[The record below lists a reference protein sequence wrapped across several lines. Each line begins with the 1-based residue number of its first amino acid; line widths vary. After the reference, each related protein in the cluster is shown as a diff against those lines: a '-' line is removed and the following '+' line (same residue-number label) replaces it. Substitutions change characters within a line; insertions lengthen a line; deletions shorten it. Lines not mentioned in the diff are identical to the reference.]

1 VVHLASCATGNSRPS
16 YISRIIFVR
25 LGEDS
30 YRRKPSACARRA
42 AISLIGEAMNK
53 VNIGIIGTGWCGG
66 IRAEAC
72 AASPYV
78 SELHIAEIKEERLK
92 EVAQKTRP
100 ATATT
105 DYRKLLENKNINS
118 IIISATPETTHYP
131 MARESLL
138 AGKHVFLE
146 KPIALEL
153 SEADELISLA
163 REKSLLF
170 TIGYSQ
176 RFNPKFAYVKRSI
189 EDGTVGQPV
198 SALVSRH
205 ITRNLGNKIGGR
217 IKLSPAAMEATHDI
231 DFILWC
237 FAPRKPIRV
246 YAQQVNKIMRPT
258 HNVPDCVWIVVTLDD
273 GCVFTIGAGWVLPPA
288 YPNFSS
294 TWIEM
299 VGTEGAIMVDDT
311 HRDVSLNTMKRGI
324 EFPISTMPGEKVAH
338 VYAGPMEA
346 ETIHFLECVA
356 MGRQPL
362 VTAEHARMVMQVY
375 QAADISAEEG
385 RPVDI
390 LPEGLR
396 ADWQAG
402 AGDSAASRR
411 APVIS

>member
-1 VVHLASCATGNSRPS
+1 MRK
-16 YISRIIFVR
+16 ISV
-25 LGEDS
+25 
-30 YRRKPSACARRA
+30 
-42 AISLIGEAMNK
+42 
-53 VNIGIIGTGWCGG
+53 GIIGTGWCGG
-66 IRAEAC
+66 IRADTC

-78 SELHIAEIKEERLK
+78 EHLHLAEINQARLK
-92 EVAQKTRP
+92 DVADKTKP
-100 ATATT
+100 ATVTD
-105 DYRKLLENKNINS
+105 DYRTLLAKKDIDAV
-118 IIISATPETTHYP
+118 IVSATPETTHYP

-153 SEADELISLA
+153 SEADELIDLS
-163 REKSLLF
+163 RSKNLLF

-189 EDGTVGQPV
+189 DDGTIGRPI

-205 ITRNLGNKIGGR
+205 VTRNLGQKIGGR

-231 DFILWC
+231 DFVLWC

-246 YAQQVNKIMRPT
+246 YAQEVRKIMQPT
-258 HNVPDCVWIVVTLDD
+258 HGVPDCVWIIVTMDD
-273 GCVFTIGAGWVLPPA
+273 GSAFTIGAGWVLPPA

-294 TWIEM
+294 TWVEM

-356 MGRQPL
+356 LGRQPL
-362 VTAEHARMVMQVY
+362 VTAGHARMVMQVY
-375 QAADISAEEG
+375 QAADQSAETG

-390 LPEGLR
+390 SWPALAPRQGHSDETAKEGRATKLQGPVGLR
-396 ADWQAG
+396 
-402 AGDSAASRR
+402 
-411 APVIS
+411 PK